1 MKASLLSLSC
11 LVFVAVVAT
20 TLEPS
25 PARAQEY
32 PWCAMSCPGGG
43 GPMCTYTTLDQC
55 RASLVGGSGYCE
67 PNPRANASPAT
78 FKRTQ
83 R

>member
-1 MKASLLSLSC
+1 MKASLLSLLS
-11 LVFVAVVAT
+11 VAFVAIVAT
-20 TLEPS
+20 TFVPS
-25 PARAQEY
+25 PARAQVEY

-43 GPMCTYTTLDQC
+43 GPMCTYATLDQC
-55 RASLVGGSGYCE
+55 RASLVGSGYCE

-78 FKRTQ
+78 FKRNS